1 MNADVTIET
10 RVLSAADALF
20 YQHGV
25 QAVGMDRIR
34 DASGVSLKRIYQC
47 FPSKGALVEAYLRR
61 RDKWARTALEEHVAR
76 HLDPGERV
84 LAVFDWLY
92 DWFDGPDFHGCA
104 FINAFGELGGDSH
117 AVADAVREH
126 KAAVRQYLRDLT
138 HEIGMA
144 ESEWLADQ
152 LAVLLD
158 GAMSTASIT
167 DSPVPAQ
174 HARAAAKTLLGAA
187 APGVAVAH
195 APAPPSTPAPRGGT
209 HDAR

>member
-1 MNADVTIET
+1 MNAEVTTEI
-10 RVLSAADALF
+10 RVLRAADALF
-20 YQHGV
+20 YEHGV

-61 RDKWARTALEEHVAR
+61 RDKWARTALEEHVAL
-76 HLDPGERV
+76 HTDPGARV

-104 FINAFGELGGDSH
+104 FINAFGELGADSE
-117 AVADAVREH
+117 AVAEAVRDH
-126 KAAVRQYLRDLT
+126 KTAVRQYLRDLT
-138 HEIGMA
+138 HESGAA
-144 ESEWLADQ
+144 EPDWLADQ

-167 DSPVPAQ
+167 DSPLPAH
-174 HARAAAKTLLGAA
+174 HARAAAQTLLSAA
-187 APGVAVAH
+187 ATRPTTPRPTPPRTPPGPRH
-195 APAPPSTPAPRGGT
+195 AT
-209 HDAR
+209 HDAP